1 MVASV
6 LHVACA
12 LPSEA
17 HCIFVERRRLH
28 SDMQIERATMVE
40 GVSGFAVAQF
50 GEEDPIETELPN
62 LLLKSAVA
70 PVRKRPALAV
80 RDERPHGHPH
90 GAAEPRAAVA
100 GEGHPHGEGEPLAAA
115 PASSLDGP
123 ALRRYQKMW
132 YKHRHAF
139 GIRQQFHA
147 QKQIFQFR
155 GKTEAVKPALEAI
168 ADEVIA
174 KMERGELSEEAGKE
188 WAQTRASEV

>member
-40 GVSGFAVAQF
+40 GVSGFALSQF
-50 GEEDPIETELPN
+50 GDEDPIETELPN
-62 LLLKSAVA
+62 LLLKSAAA
-70 PVRKRPALAV
+70 PVRKRPALV
-80 RDERPHGHPH
+80 VGDERPHRHLH
-90 GAAEPRAAVA
+90 GAAKPLAAVV
-100 GEGHPHGEGEPLAAA
+100 GEEHPHGEGEPLAAG

-147 QKQIFQFR
+147 QRQIFQLR
-155 GKTEAVKPALEAI
+155 GKTE
-168 ADEVIA
+168 
-174 KMERGELSEEAGKE
+174 ELSLR
-188 WAQTRASEV
+188 WRTSQTR